1 MVAAN
6 RPRRRPVVT
15 IGAKPLT
22 ASWASRL
29 AVIALLVSV
38 AGVAFIVAFDVLFLT
53 NGRSMEVVFSLL
65 PLFLI
70 IDLSGV
76 GGLLVIRRPGNAIGA
91 LLLFAGFCTAVA
103 WGGGYY
109 VQLDELLNVR
119 LPLVVP
125 IGWLSSW
132 VFTPTFG
139 LLVVFLPMLYPSGH
153 LPGPRWRIVAAI
165 ALVAIT
171 IGAISNALA
180 PAPSN
185 DAIGQNTMA
194 LPEPFNG
201 ILQTLGS
208 LSLLLAPPIIAISI
222 GGLISRFRRS
232 RGVERQ
238 QMKWFLSVATMAAFA
253 IVVSIVTTGPLSD
266 AAWILGMIAI
276 GCVPLAIGVAI
287 LRYRLYEIDRLVSR
301 TISYAVITAVLVVVF
316 GAFNLVLEAVLATL
330 TQASTL
336 AVAGSTL
343 LVFALF
349 QPLRRRVQ
357 AAVDR
362 RFDRERYE
370 GDRIARAFAERLRD
384 EVDPERLRD
393 EIDRVL
399 AQTVAPVRTVIWLR
413 GERAGRS

>member
-1 MVAAN
+1 M
-6 RPRRRPVVT
+6 T

>member
-1 MVAAN
+1 M
-6 RPRRRPVVT
+6 T

-384 EVDPERLRD
+384 EVDPERLQD

-399 AQTVAPVRTVIWLR
+399 AQTVAPARTVIWLR

>member
-6 RPRRRPVVT
+6 RPRKRPVVT
-15 IGAKPLT
+15 IGAKPVT

-384 EVDPERLRD
+384 EVDPERLQD

-399 AQTVAPVRTVIWLR
+399 AQTVAPARTVIWLR